1 MHYGA
6 TCSIFCTK
14 LPLVTNCGS
23 NLDSDPD
30 VEQQTRRG
38 TEILFMEP
46 LKACAGTTR
55 VTFSQVLRRQP
66 FFALWL
72 ARFISSI
79 GDWLAVLPLFSLIA
93 FQRHGSAA
101 QTSMVMVSFSI
112 PVILLGPVAGAF
124 VDRSNLKRTLI
135 ICDLICA
142 VLAALLAFSGHLYQM
157 YLIMAGLSAASC
169 FFLPGQTAALPLIIP
184 DNELLVANS
193 INVQTLQLNQIF
205 APAVVG
211 FAIAWLGVKNCFYLD
226 AASFVISALLVST
239 IRIERKT
246 VRDVSAS
253 TSIWA
258 DLKSGLKFIIGH
270 PVARVLVLTIAIA
283 NGAVAIFEALFAV
296 YVRDLLGG
304 GSKMF
309 GSVTSAL
316 GVGTI
321 LGAMLV
327 GRFAQRQ
334 PRPRII
340 NAGFLVQALSVFVLG
355 VWAMPLATLAA
366 SVGLGLG
373 AALVFLSAQTFALE
387 EVPPEMLGRVT
398 STATSVFAIV
408 QLAAFGSSGLLASWL
423 GLRNLCYIAVMA
435 VVLTAIIAHFWIR
448 KGQGAR
454 AKNEGILEE
463 GLHL

>member
-1 MHYGA
+1 M
-6 TCSIFCTK
+6 I
-14 LPLVTNCGS
+14 
-23 NLDSDPD
+23 
-30 VEQQTRRG
+30 
-38 TEILFMEP
+38 EP
-46 LKACAGTTR
+46 LNACAGTTR
-55 VTFSQVLRRQP
+55 VTFSQVMRRQP
-66 FFALWL
+66 FLALWL

-79 GDWLAVLPLFSLIA
+79 GDWLALLPLFSLIA

-101 QTSMVMVSFSI
+101 ETSMVMVSFSI
-112 PVILLGPVAGAF
+112 PVILLGPIAGAF

-135 ICDLICA
+135 TCDLICA

-157 YLIMAGLSAASC
+157 YQMYLLMAGLSAASC
-169 FFLPGQTAALPLIIP
+169 FFLPAQTAALPLIVP
-184 DNELLVANS
+184 ENELLVANS

-211 FAIAWLGVKNCFYLD
+211 FAVAWLGVKNCFYLD
-226 AASFVISALLVST
+226 AASFLVSALLVST
-239 IRIERKT
+239 IRIERKRI
-246 VRDVSAS
+246 RDASA
-253 TSIWA
+253 TASIWA
-258 DLKSGLKFIIGH
+258 DLKDGLKFIVGH

-304 GSKMF
+304 GSRMF

-334 PRPRII
+334 SRPRII
-340 NAGFLVQALSVFVLG
+340 NAGFLVQAVSVFVLG
-355 VWAMPLATLAA
+355 VWAIPVTTLAA
-366 SVGLGLG
+366 SVGLGAG

-398 STATSVFAIV
+398 NTATSVFAVV
-408 QLAAFGSSGLLASWL
+408 QLAAFGSSGLLANWL
-423 GLRNLCYIAVMA
+423 GLRNLCYIAVMV
-435 VVLTAIIAHFWIR
+435 VVLTAAIAHFWIR
-448 KGQGAR
+448 KGPGAQD
-454 AKNEGILEE
+454 NESILEE
-463 GLHL
+463 SFHP

>member
-1 MHYGA
+1 
-6 TCSIFCTK
+6 
-14 LPLVTNCGS
+14 
-23 NLDSDPD
+23 
-30 VEQQTRRG
+30 
-38 TEILFMEP
+38 MEP
-46 LKACAGTTR
+46 LKACTGTTR
-55 VTFSQVLRRQP
+55 VTFGQVLRRRP

-72 ARFISSI
+72 ARSISSI
-79 GDWLAVLPLFSLIA
+79 GDWLALLPLFSLIA
-93 FQRHGSAA
+93 FQHHGSAA
-101 QTSMVMVSFSI
+101 ETSMVMVSFSI
-112 PVILLGPVAGAF
+112 PVILLGPVAGAL

-142 VLAALLAFSGHLYQM
+142 LLAALLVFSGHLYQM
-157 YLIMAGLSAASC
+157 YLLMAGLSAASC
-169 FFLPGQTAALPLIIP
+169 FLLPGQTTALPLIVP
-184 DNELLVANS
+184 ENELLVANS

-205 APAVVG
+205 APAMVG
-211 FAIAWLGVKNCFYLD
+211 FAVAWLGVKNCFYLD
-226 AASFVISALLVST
+226 AASFLVSALLVST
-239 IRIERKT
+239 IHIERKT
-246 VRDVSAS
+246 VPDAS
-253 TSIWA
+253 TRKSIWM

-340 NAGFLVQALSVFVLG
+340 NAGFMVQAVSVFVLG
-355 VWAMPLATLAA
+355 VWATPVTTLAA
-366 SVGLGLG
+366 SVGLGAG
-373 AALVFLSAQTFALE
+373 GALVFLSAQTFALE

-408 QLAAFGSSGLLASWL
+408 QLAAFGSSGLLAAWL
-423 GLRNLCYIAVMA
+423 GLRNLCYIAV
-435 VVLTAIIAHFWIR
+435 VVVILTAIVAHLWIR
-448 KGQGAR
+448 KGQSVQ
-454 AKNEGILEE
+454 AKNEGIVEE
-463 GLHL
+463 SIHP

>member
-1 MHYGA
+1 M
-6 TCSIFCTK
+6 
-14 LPLVTNCGS
+14 
-23 NLDSDPD
+23 
-30 VEQQTRRG
+30 
-38 TEILFMEP
+38 MEP
-46 LKACAGTTR
+46 VKACAGTTR
-55 VTFSQVLRRQP
+55 VTFSQVLRRRS
-66 FFALWL
+66 FAALWL

-101 QTSMVMVSFSI
+101 ETSMVMVSFSV
-112 PVILLGPVAGAF
+112 PVIFLGPVAGAL

-135 ICDLICA
+135 ICDLVCA

-157 YLIMAGLSAASC
+157 YLLMAGLSAASC
-169 FFLPGQTAALPLIIP
+169 FFLPGQTAALPLILP
-184 DNELLVANS
+184 EKELLVASS
-193 INVQTLQLNQIF
+193 INVQTLQLNQVF

-211 FAIAWLGVKNCFYLD
+211 FAVAWLGEKNCFFLD
-226 AASFVISALLVST
+226 AGSFVISALLVST

-246 VRDVSAS
+246 IRDVSAR
-253 TSIWA
+253 TTIWV
-258 DLKSGLKFIIGH
+258 DLKAGLKFIVGY

-304 GSKMF
+304 GSRMF
-309 GSVTSAL
+309 GSATSAL

-327 GRFAQRQ
+327 GRFAQKQ
-334 PRPRII
+334 SRPRII
-340 NAGFLVQALSVFVLG
+340 NVGFLVQAISVFILG
-355 VWAMPLATLAA
+355 VWAMPVTTLAA
-366 SVGLGLG
+366 SVGLGAG

-398 STATSVFAIV
+398 STATSVFLV
-408 QLAAFGSSGLLASWL
+408 MQLAAFGSSGLLATWL
-423 GLRNLCYIAVMA
+423 GFRNLCYIVVTV
-435 VVLTAIIAHFWIR
+435 VVLTAIVAHVWTR
-448 KGQGAR
+448 KEQSVR

-463 GLHL
+463 SFHP

>member
-1 MHYGA
+1 M
-6 TCSIFCTK
+6 
-14 LPLVTNCGS
+14 
-23 NLDSDPD
+23 
-30 VEQQTRRG
+30 
-38 TEILFMEP
+38 MEP
-46 LKACAGTTR
+46 LKVCAGTTR
-55 VTFSQVLRRQP
+55 VTFGQVLRRRP

-79 GDWLAVLPLFSLIA
+79 GDWLALLPLFSLIA

-101 QTSMVMVSFSI
+101 ETSMVMVSFSI
-112 PVILLGPVAGAF
+112 PVILLGPVAGAL

-157 YLIMAGLSAASC
+157 YLLMAGLSAASC
-169 FFLPGQTAALPLIIP
+169 FLLPGQTAALPLIVP
-184 DNELLVANS
+184 GNALLVANS

-211 FAIAWLGVKNCFYLD
+211 FAVAWVGVKNCFYLD
-226 AASFVISALLVST
+226 AASFLVSALLVST
-239 IRIERKT
+239 IRIDRKAIPA
-246 VRDVSAS
+246 VS
-253 TSIWA
+253 TRKSIWM
-258 DLKSGLKFIIGH
+258 DLKSGLKFIVGH

-304 GSKMF
+304 GSRMF

-321 LGAMLV
+321 LGALLV

-340 NAGFLVQALSVFVLG
+340 NAGFLVQAVSVFVLG
-355 VWAMPLATLAA
+355 VWAMPVTTLAA
-366 SVGLGLG
+366 SVGLGAG

-408 QLAAFGSSGLLASWL
+408 QLAAFGSSGLLAAWL
-423 GLRNLCYIAVMA
+423 GLRNLCYIAVVV
-435 VVLTAIIAHFWIR
+435 VVLTAIIAHVWIR
-448 KGQGAR
+448 KGQSVQAQ
-454 AKNEGILEE
+454 NEGILEE
-463 GLHL
+463 SFHP

>member
-1 MHYGA
+1 
-6 TCSIFCTK
+6 
-14 LPLVTNCGS
+14 
-23 NLDSDPD
+23 
-30 VEQQTRRG
+30 
-38 TEILFMEP
+38 MEP
-46 LKACAGTTR
+46 LKAYAGTTR
-55 VTFSQVLRRQP
+55 VTFGQVLGKRS

-72 ARFISSI
+72 ARFISSV
-79 GDWLAVLPLFSLIA
+79 GDWLALLPLFSLIA

-101 QTSMVMVSFSI
+101 ETSMVMVSFSV
-112 PVILLGPVAGAF
+112 PVILLGPVAGVF

-157 YLIMAGLSAASC
+157 YLLMAGLSAASC
-169 FFLPGQTAALPLIIP
+169 FFIPGQTAALPLIVP
-184 DNELLVANS
+184 ENELLVANS

-211 FAIAWLGVKNCFYLD
+211 FAVAWLGEKNCFYLD
-226 AASFVISALLVST
+226 SASFIISALLVST
-239 IRIERKT
+239 IRIERQT
-246 VRDVSAS
+246 VRDVSAR
-253 TSIWA
+253 TTIWA
-258 DLKSGLKFIIGH
+258 DFKAGLKFITGH

-304 GSKMF
+304 GSRMF

-321 LGAMLV
+321 LGALLV

-334 PRPRII
+334 ARPRII
-340 NAGFLVQALSVFVLG
+340 NAGFLVQAISVFILG
-355 VWAMPLATLAA
+355 VWAMPVSTLAA
-366 SVGLGLG
+366 SVGLGAG

-398 STATSVFAIV
+398 STATSVFAVV
-408 QLAAFGSSGLLASWL
+408 QLGAFGCSGFLATWL
-423 GLRNLCYIAVMA
+423 GLRNLCYA
-435 VVLTAIIAHFWIR
+435 VVLAVILTAIVAHIWIR
-448 KGQGAR
+448 KGQSVQ

-463 GLHL
+463 SFHP

>member
-1 MHYGA
+1 
-6 TCSIFCTK
+6 
-14 LPLVTNCGS
+14 
-23 NLDSDPD
+23 
-30 VEQQTRRG
+30 
-38 TEILFMEP
+38 MEP

-55 VTFSQVLRRQP
+55 VTFGQVLRRRP

-72 ARFISSI
+72 GRFISGI
-79 GDWLAVLPLFSLIA
+79 GDWLALLPLFSLIA

-101 QTSMVMVSFSI
+101 ETSMVMVSFSI
-112 PVILLGPVAGAF
+112 PVILLGPVAGAL

-135 ICDLICA
+135 ICDLVCA

-157 YLIMAGLSAASC
+157 YLLMAGLSAASC
-169 FFLPGQTAALPLIIP
+169 FFIPAQTAALPLIVP
-184 DNELLVANS
+184 ENELLVANS

-211 FAIAWLGVKNCFYLD
+211 FAVAWLGEKNCFYLD
-226 AASFVISALLVST
+226 AASFLVSALLVST
-239 IRIERKT
+239 VRIERKAFRGVPAGT
-246 VRDVSAS
+246 
-253 TSIWA
+253 TIWA
-258 DLKSGLKFIIGH
+258 DLKAGLKFIAGH

-340 NAGFLVQALSVFVLG
+340 NAGFLVQAISVFILG
-355 VWAMPLATLAA
+355 VWAMPVTTLAA
-366 SVGLGLG
+366 SVGLGAG

-387 EVPPEMLGRVT
+387 EVPAEMLGRVT
-398 STATSVFAIV
+398 STATSIFAVV
-408 QLAAFGSSGLLASWL
+408 QLGSFAGSGFLATWL
-423 GLRNLCYIAVMA
+423 GLRNLCYAAVLV
-435 VVLTAIIAHFWIR
+435 VVLTAIVAHVWIR
-448 KGQGAR
+448 KGQSAH
-454 AKNEGILEE
+454 AKTEGVLEE
-463 GLHL
+463 SFHQ

>member
-1 MHYGA
+1 MGFGHWDDKGNRD
-6 TCSIFCTK
+6 F
-14 LPLVTNCGS
+14 
-23 NLDSDPD
+23 
-30 VEQQTRRG
+30 
-38 TEILFMEP
+38 FMEP
-46 LKACAGTTR
+46 LKAGAGTTR
-55 VTFSQVLRRQP
+55 VTFGQVLRKRP

-72 ARFISSI
+72 ARFISNV
-79 GDWLAVLPLFSLIA
+79 GDWLALLPLFSLIA

-101 QTSMVMVSFSI
+101 ETAMVMVSFSI
-112 PVILLGPVAGAF
+112 PVILLGPVAGVF

-135 ICDLICA
+135 ICDLVCA

-157 YLIMAGLSAASC
+157 YLLMAGLSAASC
-169 FFLPGQTAALPLIIP
+169 FFIPGQMAALPLIVP
-184 DNELLVANS
+184 ENELMVANS

-211 FAIAWLGVKNCFYLD
+211 FAVAWLGEKNCFYLD
-226 AASFVISALLVST
+226 SASFIISALLVST
-239 IRIERKT
+239 IRIERAAIPNVAVKNT
-246 VRDVSAS
+246 
-253 TSIWA
+253 IWA
-258 DLKSGLKFIIGH
+258 DLKAGLKFIAGH

-321 LGAMLV
+321 LGALLV

-334 PRPRII
+334 ARPRII
-340 NAGFLVQALSVFVLG
+340 NAGFLVQAISVFVLG
-355 VWAMPLATLAA
+355 MWAMPVITLAA
-366 SVGLGLG
+366 SVGLGAG

-398 STATSVFAIV
+398 STATSVFAVV
-408 QLAAFGSSGLLASWL
+408 QLGSFAGSGFLATWL
-423 GLRNLCYIAVMA
+423 GLRNLCYAAVL
-435 VVLTAIIAHFWIR
+435 VVILTAIVAHVWIR
-448 KGQGAR
+448 KGQSVQAG
-454 AKNEGILEE
+454 NEAILEE
-463 GLHL
+463 SFHP